1 LIFAQKCATNE
12 VVKAGEFKRKVLKL
26 ARSRNLFFAWDT
38 AHGKGSHGTIT
49 LGGGST
55 TLKDLKKEI
64 GPGLLKSM
72 CIDLGIMPKDLND
85 V

>member
-1 LIFAQKCATNE
+1 M
-12 VVKAGEFKRKVLKL
+12 KAGEFQRKVQRL
-26 ARSRNLFFAWDT
+26 ARRRKVFYSWDP

-49 LGGGST
+49 LGEGST
-55 TLKDLKKEI
+55 TLKDLNKEI

-72 CIDLGIMPKDLND
+72 CADLGIMPKDLND